1 MRVSEGGRNGGL
13 ESHFGADGRKKE
25 RKKAGE
31 ERERDGLIVLVAF
44 CSRRRTPFL
53 ILGTSSP
60 SLFCSFQLHQLPWEG
75 GEVWRRILRRRVQES
90 TFRVSAQSQKLKTKT
105 TDARATPLEIH
116 ALFCRLGYAESQ
128 RERGGGRRGEA
139 RRRQT
144 DGGGAVSKINGIFEA
159 IWGLVGTTRDGS
171 G

>member
-25 RKKAGE
+25 RREGR
-31 ERERDGLIVLVAF
+31 ERERERWIDRSCCVLF
-44 CSRRRTPFL
+44 
-53 ILGTSSP
+53 SP
-60 SLFCSFQLHQLPWEG
+60 SNSTLIPGTLLPLLLFPA
-75 GEVWRRILRRRVQES
+75 
-90 TFRVSAQSQKLKTKT
+90 TSA
-105 TDARATPLEIH
+105 PL
-116 ALFCRLGYAESQ
+116 
-128 RERGGGRRGEA
+128 GGRRSLAQNFASASSREYISCFSPKPKTQDEDDRRARNPARNSRPFLQIGVCREPEREGKGQA